1 MGSLA
6 SRVLMVGPDI
16 DAMGGVATV
25 ERNILDAVASTD
37 RKVTFVATMA
47 DRSKLGKILLFLKAL
62 GEVQAQLHK
71 VDVCH
76 VHTAL
81 GMSYRRKYLVCRLA
95 ARACVPYVLHMH
107 EGDFE
112 NLYGAMSAEERAKVD
127 WMMKN
132 AAKVIVLS
140 DEWDIYFQS
149 KFRLENTVVLEN
161 AVFVPKTVSDCKD
174 PSLFYFL
181 GRMCPRKGV
190 DTLLRLFS
198 AWF

>member
-95 ARACVPYVLHMH
+95 ARACVPYVLHVH
-107 EGDFE
+107 EGGFRE
-112 NLYGAMSAEERAKVD
+112 P
-127 WMMKN
+127 
-132 AAKVIVLS
+132 LS
-140 DEWDIYFQS
+140 
-149 KFRLENTVVLEN
+149 
-161 AVFVPKTVSDCKD
+161 SDV
-174 PSLFYFL
+174 
-181 GRMCPRKGV
+181 G
-190 DTLLRLFS
+190 
-198 AWF
+198 